1 MEIEPVD
8 HQDELAALRALVAD
22 QTAKLDAQ
30 RTALTAEVGKRDA
43 IISLLRAQ
51 LDLLR
56 HGRHGA
62 SSEKIDRKIE
72 QYELMLE
79 EIEAVRA
86 EAAARSGKTPLPEQD
101 DGADKA
107 KRKPLPDNLATEEK
121 VYAAPCNCPT
131 CGGTSFLKAADKIT
145 QVMEH
150 VPASVKI
157 VRHIEKRMICKGCD
171 TTVAGEMPS
180 LPIERGKAGP
190 GLLAH
195 IMVSKFDDH
204 IPLYRLSEMYG
215 RLGIDISRSVMA
227 DWVGRVS
234 VLISPLIL
242 LIKTYIVAADRIH
255 TDDTPVDV
263 LDPGRGKTRT
273 GRLWVYV
280 FDGSGYQD
288 GSPKAVAY
296 YYSPDR
302 KGAHPADHLAD
313 FRGVMHADGY
323 GGYKKLYGNQITE
336 AACMAHV
343 RRKFHDVIK
352 LKASPIAEEAL
363 SRIGALYDIEKRIR
377 GMTAD
382 ERRTLRQQHARPVL
396 DDLKA
401 WILDTLAT
409 VPQKHKLAEAMRYA
423 LSRWDPLSV
432 YVDDGRVEIDNNT
445 AERAIRPIGIG
456 RKNWLFAGSDTGGE
470 RIANILTLIETAKM
484 HGHNPEV
491 YLTEVLA
498 RIKDHPKE
506 SLDELLP
513 WIMAPAKA
521 TPPVAA

>member
-1 MEIEPVD
+1 
-8 HQDELAALRALVAD
+8 
-22 QTAKLDAQ
+22 
-30 RTALTAEVGKRDA
+30 
-43 IISLLRAQ
+43 
-51 LDLLR
+51 
-56 HGRHGA
+56 
-62 SSEKIDRKIE
+62 
-72 QYELMLE
+72 
-79 EIEAVRA
+79 
-86 EAAARSGKTPLPEQD
+86 
-101 DGADKA
+101 
-107 KRKPLPDNLATEEK
+107 
-121 VYAAPCNCPT
+121 
-131 CGGTSFLKAADKIT
+131 
-145 QVMEH
+145 
-150 VPASVKI
+150 
-157 VRHIEKRMICKGCD
+157 
-171 TTVAGEMPS
+171 
-180 LPIERGKAGP
+180 
-190 GLLAH
+190 
-195 IMVSKFDDH
+195 
-204 IPLYRLSEMYG
+204 
-215 RLGIDISRSVMA
+215 
-227 DWVGRVS
+227 
-234 VLISPLIL
+234 
-242 LIKTYIVAADRIH
+242 
-255 TDDTPVDV
+255 
-263 LDPGRGKTRT
+263 
-273 GRLWVYV
+273 
-280 FDGSGYQD
+280 
-288 GSPKAVAY
+288 
-296 YYSPDR
+296 
-302 KGAHPADHLAD
+302 
-313 FRGVMHADGY
+313 
-323 GGYKKLYGNQITE
+323 
-336 AACMAHV
+336 MAHV

-432 YVDDGRVEIDNNT
+432 YVDDGRVEIDNNI